1 MARVTNKLTDTW
13 LKRAKIVNGVHGDG
27 DGLYLRV
34 QGENRSWVYIY
45 SFEGKRREMGLGS
58 YPLVSLADA
67 RLKADDARQVRATGG
82 DPIMARDAAKIAE
95 QATRA
100 AAIAARDAEASN
112 TFAKVAEAFIQAK
125 ERGWTHD
132 ITTKYRG
139 YGRNHLV
146 EFGKLACADIKTAD
160 VAKAIKPT
168 WDTPTGPYVRSFI
181 ERVFD
186 FAMVNGFCPERLNP
200 ARFEA
205 VQHVLHDR
213 NHATKHHEAMPYHE
227 VPTFLR
233 GLQGVAG
240 VASRALTFCVLTV
253 TRQRETRE
261 ATWREFDADLT
272 TWIIPAAR
280 YKTRLDHRVPISKAA
295 RALLIDLGKN
305 RDPDSLVFP
314 GQRKGRPLSQHAF
327 AGLLPGD
334 IKPHGFRTSFV
345 GWATKPVSKSGG
357 GFSDDM
363 AQRCLGHLVGT
374 EVTRAYDRDDRLD
387 ERRIMH
393 DAWSAYLFAPN
404 R

>member
-13 LKRAKIVNGVHGDG
+13 LKRAKIANGVHGDG

-34 QGENRSWVYIY
+34 QGDNRSWVYIY

-82 DPIMARDAAKIAE
+82 DPIVARDAAKIAE
-95 QATRA
+95 QATKA

-139 YGRNHLV
+139 YMRNHLV
-146 EFGKLACADIKTAD
+146 ELGKLSSGAITTGDICD
-160 VAKAIKPT
+160 AIRDT

-181 ERVFD
+181 ERVLD
-186 FAMVNGFCPERLNP
+186 YAMVKGICPERLNP
-200 ARFEA
+200 ARIVA
-205 VQHVLHDR
+205 VKHVLHDR
-213 NHATKHHEAMPYHE
+213 SHETKHHEAMPYHD

-233 GLQGVAG
+233 GLSEADTTVA
-240 VASRALTFCVLTV
+240 RALTFCVLTA
-253 TRQRETRE
+253 TRQREVRE

-272 TWIIPAAR
+272 TWTIPASR
-280 YKTRLDHRVPISKAA
+280 YKTRTNHRIPISDAA
-295 RALLIDLGKN
+295 RKVLTALGTN

-314 GQRKGRPLSQHAF
+314 GERKGRPLSQHRF
-327 AGLLPGD
+327 VGLLNNGY
-334 IKPHGFRTSFV
+334 KPHGFRTSFV
-345 GWATKPVSKSGG
+345 GWATKVGK
-357 GFSDDM
+357 FSDDM
-363 AQRCLGHLVGT
+363 AQRCLGHLVGN
-374 EVTRAYDRDDRLD
+374 EVSRAYDRDDRLD
-387 ERRIMH
+387 ERRVMH
-393 DAWSAYLFAPN
+393 DAWAQFVFA
-404 R
+404 